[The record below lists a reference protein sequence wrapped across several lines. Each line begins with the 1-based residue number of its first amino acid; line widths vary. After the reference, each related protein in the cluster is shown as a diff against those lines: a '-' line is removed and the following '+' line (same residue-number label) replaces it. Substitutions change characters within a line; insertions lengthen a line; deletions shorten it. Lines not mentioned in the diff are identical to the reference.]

1 MAEHTLKQK
10 LHSFSKDE
18 RLCNFTLKKILFEQG
33 EHFKEHPF
41 RIIWKIIDP
50 NLENVFFPES
60 PLSFM
65 GNKEMQNDFLKVQNP
80 SFPFK
85 NIPANAVFS
94 SPAKCLAGVSSK
106 VHKSAVQ
113 RNKIKRLIK
122 EAYRNNKQS
131 FYSFLNE
138 RNCFCIIGI
147 IYTTKTVLPYREIEA
162 KIVVSLQKIVQKI
175 SEQQGT
181 CD

>member
-1 MAEHTLKQK
+1 MAEHSSKQK

-18 RLCNFTLKKILFEQG
+18 RLCNFTLKKILFNRGEQFG
-33 EHFKEHPF
+33 EHPF
-41 RIIWKIIDP
+41 RVYWKIINP
-50 NLENVFFPES
+50 NLEEVFFGEGPV
-60 PLSFM
+60 SFL
-65 GNKEMQNDFLKVQNP
+65 GNKEMQNDLLKIQNP
-80 SFPFK
+80 SFPLK
-85 NIPANAVFS
+85 KIPANAVFS
-94 SPAKCLAGVSSK
+94 SPAKCLTGVSSK

-131 FYSFLNE
+131 FYSFLSE

-147 IYTTKTVLPYREIEA
+147 IYIARPVLSYQDIEA